1 MSGNIRLLSEGFE
14 QAARNFDG
22 SVEDL
27 KRNSSF
33 TVESLQGIGNT
44 FAEHVDKFAK
54 SVQLL
59 AAISGMNA
67 ENKQRENLGHSV
79 AYGEE
84 AFDSIVK
91 EYS

>member
-1 MSGNIRLLSEGFE
+1 MNDPHLVADGFE
-14 QAARNFDG
+14 KA
-22 SVEDL
+22 
-27 KRNSSF
+27 
-33 TVESLQGIGNT
+33 VESFEAI
-44 FAEHVDKFAK
+44 VDKFAK

-84 AFDSIVK
+84 AFDNIVK
-91 EYS
+91 DYQ